1 MSLINISIDVKK
13 LSKDKLKNHS
23 NGATYCG
30 LVVERLKEAD
40 KFGNTH
46 TVYESQTKE
55 QREAKEKR
63 NYVGNGKEFVFNKQQ
78 TSTPL
83 PAQNN
88 SSFNPSPETIDNLP
102 F

>member
-13 LSKDKLKNHS
+13 LSKDKLKIHA

-30 LVVERLKEAD
+30 LVVEQLKVAD

-78 TSTPL
+78 PL
-83 PAQNN
+83 PGKWEQPQGN
-88 SSFNPSPETIDNLP
+88 ETTKTDDLP